1 MAYAECIVTTQFI
14 RERKRNQSILLKRT
28 IRSQRKILSEK
39 GRNAASTQHPGTI
52 KVILNVCLSIITS
65 NVVRLDYTVKRH

>member
-14 RERKRNQSILLKRT
+14 RKRKRNQNILLKRA
-28 IRSQRKILSEK
+28 IRSQRKILSEE
-39 GRNAASTQHPGTI
+39 GRNAASTQHAGTI

-65 NVVRLDYTVKRH
+65 NVVRLDYTIKRH